1 LNRSRIVGAIDMGGG
16 NDIVNLVS
24 GKDVAQLVTLN
35 NFTGAINATGSGPV
49 AHNATQIAT
58 LDPTALAQTDRSL
71 MDFTGGV
78 SSLVR
83 SRLNGGSASAGGAT
97 MAMAY
102 SPDNGGAG
110 FTKAPIP
117 EPE

>member
-1 LNRSRIVGAIDMGGG
+1 MGGG

-83 SRLNGGSASAGGAT
+83 SRLNGGAAAARRATQAMGFSPGNRGGRVT
-97 MAMAY
+97 Q
-102 SPDNGGAG
+102 
-110 FTKAPIP
+110 AP
-117 EPE
+117 